1 MPSLSIYLRDGP
13 VNTLGHALL
22 EQSLGNIAQGMD
34 DGADK
39 AVVAARLQHHL
50 HVALQQ
56 REKSIRRGQEKENKT
71 MAKTFPTK
79 RIQQFLGDALVM
91 VIKTQNPP
99 SGQRTDEKIKN
110 VTHKISL
117 IHRKAREKNN
127 PATAEY
133 IIFTMI
139 KNRYLSICR
148 GVVKC
153 TPNKTDIKKAKNKN
167 GDFFTQTDQY
177 ETDFLRNPDP
187 VRTVPMFSL
196 DSKFENHRS
205 R

>member
-1 MPSLSIYLRDGP
+1 
-13 VNTLGHALL
+13 
-22 EQSLGNIAQGMD
+22 
-34 DGADK
+34 
-39 AVVAARLQHHL
+39 
-50 HVALQQ
+50 
-56 REKSIRRGQEKENKT
+56 
-71 MAKTFPTK
+71 
-79 RIQQFLGDALVM
+79 M

-139 KNRYLSICR
+139 KNGYLSICR

-153 TPNKTDIKKAKNKN
+153 TPNMTLKKQKIKM
-167 GDFFTQTDQY
+167 GI
-177 ETDFLRNPDP
+177 FLHKQISTRQI
-187 VRTVPMFSL
+187 FSGI
-196 DSKFENHRS
+196 RIQ
-205 R
+205 

>member
-1 MPSLSIYLRDGP
+1 M
-13 VNTLGHALL
+13 
-22 EQSLGNIAQGMD
+22 
-34 DGADK
+34 
-39 AVVAARLQHHL
+39 
-50 HVALQQ
+50 
-56 REKSIRRGQEKENKT
+56 
-71 MAKTFPTK
+71 
-79 RIQQFLGDALVM
+79 GDALVM

-110 VTHKISL
+110 VTHKISF

-153 TPNKTDIKKAKNKN
+153 TPNMTLKNPKIKM
-167 GDFFTQTDQY
+167 GI
-177 ETDFLRNPDP
+177 FLHKQISTRQI
-187 VRTVPMFSL
+187 FSGI
-196 DSKFENHRS
+196 RIQ
-205 R
+205 